1 MENLDTIF
9 GLIKSNIEF
18 GVKSNII
25 ITLGDMTKRF
35 NNELNDRTKDFFM
48 ILHDREEQVRWQGLM
63 IITHLILSGKLKLK
77 GEIVDICKLLEDPDE

>member
-48 ILHDREEQVRWQGLM
+48 ILHDREE
-63 IITHLILSGKLKLK
+63 
-77 GEIVDICKLLEDPDE
+77 